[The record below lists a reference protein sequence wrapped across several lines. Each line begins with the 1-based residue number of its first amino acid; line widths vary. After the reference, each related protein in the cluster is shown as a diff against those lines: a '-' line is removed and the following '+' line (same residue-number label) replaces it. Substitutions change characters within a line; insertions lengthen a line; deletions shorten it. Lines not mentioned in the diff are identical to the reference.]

1 MIVKLISD
9 NSAAGRGLSGGR
21 GLGGRTLVVKWTGE
35 EVDTLDLHSFVR
47 TFAEDPRDRDH
58 QDGTQEMVRQS
69 QYEVLP
75 AQSHCDCE
83 SYFR

>member
-1 MIVKLISD
+1 MIAKLISD
-9 NSAAGRGLSGGR
+9 NSAAGRGLGG
-21 GLGGRTLVVKWTGE
+21 GDVEWTGE
-35 EVDTLDLHSFVR
+35 EVDTLHLHSFIR
-47 TFAEDPRDRDH
+47 TFAEDLRDRDH
-58 QDGTQEMVRQS
+58 QDGTQEKVRQP

>member
-9 NSAAGRGLSGGR
+9 NSAAG
-21 GLGGRTLVVKWTGE
+21 GRTSVVAWTGE
-35 EVDTLDLHSFVR
+35 EVDTLHLHSSVR
-47 TFAEDPRDRDH
+47 TFAEDLRDRDH
-58 QDGTQEMVRQS
+58 QDGTQEKVRQP